1 MLISL
6 NWLGEYVNC
15 PLTPQELGDRLTM
28 AGLELEALWH
38 RYPYLK
44 NVITVRIETVEP
56 HPNADR
62 LSICSVSNGS
72 KMYKV
77 VCGAPNVRNGE
88 IAPLATEGAEL
99 PGGNVCEAVVRGES
113 SEGMLCSEK
122 ELGLG
127 DDQSGIWVLPAD
139 TPVGV
144 SLDTAL
150 GIDDMLMGIGIT
162 PNRGDCLSMI
172 GIAREVAATCGKSV
186 KYPATYVEE
195 TGPPIEES
203 TSVTIDDPEGCP
215 RYSARLIRGVKIGPS
230 PDWLKSRVEAVGM
243 RSINNIVDV
252 TNFIMIELGQ
262 PLHAFDF
269 NRLRENRIV
278 VRKAAAGE
286 KFTTLDGAERDLPEG
301 AVMICDGVGPVAIG
315 GIMGGLNSEISPD
328 TVDVLIESAYFQPN
342 SIRKTSRRL
351 GLKTESSY
359 RFERGTDPEGVIRA
373 LDRAAMLMRDVAGG
387 EVAAGSIDVYPTPH
401 TAPVLTLRVDS
412 VNSFLGTSL
421 TGPEMRKI
429 LESIEMRVDQIDDE
443 GKNLRVVPPS
453 FRGDITR
460 EVDLAEEVARLAGYD
475 SIPVTSP
482 MAVNESAPLDPHQK
496 ARRDLKRMLAGAGF
510 FEVINYSFISQEGI
524 KKLGFPESDP
534 LLETIRVMNPLSDE
548 QSVMRTSLMPG
559 LLQNARYNF
568 DRRNENVWIFELSKV
583 FLPRK
588 GELLANEPHH
598 VAGLVAGARSGQL
611 IYSSGDEVDYTDVK
625 GIVESILGFFRI
637 EGARFRAEEL
647 PPWLDPYSSA
657 SVYIGAE
664 RVGELGRAHQE
675 VEEAFDLRRPVFLF
689 RLDFDRLFALSGPS
703 QFFEG
708 LPKFPA
714 VVRDMA
720 LIAAQNLP
728 VEEPLDYISSLN
740 EPLLESVEIFDI
752 FRSEQ
757 LGDKKSVGYR
767 LTYRAADRSLTDEEI
782 NTVHE
787 RMVKKVV
794 EKFGV
799 SLR

>member
-6 NWLGEYVNC
+6 NWLREYVDC
-15 PLTPQELGDRLTM
+15 PLAPQELGDRLTM

-44 NVITVRIETVEP
+44 DVITVRIDAVEP

-88 IAPLATEGAEL
+88 IAPLATAGAEL
-99 PGGNVCEAVVRGES
+99 PGGTVCEAVVRGES
-113 SEGMLCSEK
+113 SQGMLCSEK

-144 SLDTAL
+144 ALDTVL

-172 GIAREVAATCGKSV
+172 GIAREVAAICGNSV

-230 PDWLKSRVEAVGM
+230 PDWLRSRIEAVGM

-269 NRLRENRIV
+269 NRLREHRIV

-286 KFTTLDGAERDLPEG
+286 KFTTLDGTERDLPEG
-301 AVMICDGVGPVAIG
+301 AVMICDGAGPVAIG

-328 TVDVLIESAYFQPN
+328 TMDVLIESAYFQPN

-359 RFERGTDPEGVIRA
+359 RFERGTDPEGVLRA
-373 LDRAAMLMRDVAGG
+373 LDRAARLMRDVAGG
-387 EVAAGSIDVYPTPH
+387 TVSAGRIDAYPRPH

-412 VNSFLGTSL
+412 TNGFLGTSL
-421 TGPEMRKI
+421 TGPEMKKI
-429 LESIEMRVDQIDDE
+429 LESIEMRVDEIDGE
-443 GKNLRVVPPS
+443 GKILRVIPPS

-460 EVDLAEEVARLAGYD
+460 EVDLAEEVARLSGYD

-482 MAVNESAPLDPHQK
+482 TGAIESAPLDSHQK

-510 FEVINYSFISQEGI
+510 FEVINYSFISQEAI
-524 KKLGFPESDP
+524 KKLRLPEADP
-534 LLETIRVMNPLSDE
+534 LVETVRLKNPLSDE
-548 QSVMRTSLMPG
+548 QAVMRTSLMPG
-559 LLQNARYNF
+559 LLQNAQYNF
-568 DRRNENVWIFELSKV
+568 DRRNENVRIFELSKV
-583 FLPRK
+583 FLPGK

-598 VAGLVAGARSGQL
+598 IAGLMAGARVAQL
-611 IYSSGDEVDYTDVK
+611 IYSSGEEIDYTDIK
-625 GIVESILGFFRI
+625 GAVESILEFFRI

-657 SVYIGAE
+657 SVYIGSE
-664 RVGELGRAHQE
+664 RIGELGRAHQE

-689 RLDFDRLFALSGPS
+689 RLDFDRLFELSGPS
-703 QFFEG
+703 SSFKG

-720 LIAAQNLP
+720 LVADQGLP
-728 VEEPLDYISSLN
+728 VEKPLDYISSIN

-782 NTVHE
+782 NTVHDK
-787 RMVKKVV
+787 MVKKVV